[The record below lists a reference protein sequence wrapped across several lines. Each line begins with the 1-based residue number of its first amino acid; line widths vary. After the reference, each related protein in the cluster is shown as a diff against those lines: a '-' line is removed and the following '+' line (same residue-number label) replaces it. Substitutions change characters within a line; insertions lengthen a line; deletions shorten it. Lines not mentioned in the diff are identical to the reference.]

1 MLDNVEMQ
9 IKNIFKSHEIK
20 LTSDMI
26 LDKAVEKANLK
37 KKTLFKGLVMAMSS
51 LMVVSTVLAIVL
63 LPKDHKLSLKEKVE
77 QKSFIAD
84 VIDVTETLLIK
95 DDNRSKSVK
104 KSKKYLENDILGEI
118 TSMIEDAYADI
129 SQTFLYSL
137 DKIELNYEIK
147 EGNYSVKI
155 GEQEYEYTYS
165 CNLYDS
171 VNYYYDLLEEEEE
184 LQGIIISEDKINQ
197 FLGNYIGIKTKF
209 NSDGYISESRFAFTL
224 IDEESF
230 IYYVREKKDG
240 TKEYCYCGVNIL
252 DNTESEL
259 FKYSI
264 KKSNSQVVIEYEN
277 SLSKTKILFTI
288 INDNDLSYEVS
299 CEIYFLLSLLNSKFT
314 FIVTYSDEY
323 QDYSISDFSF
333 FNQQN

>member
-9 IKNIFKSHEIK
+9 IKNAFKSHEIK

-26 LDKAVEKANLK
+26 LDKVVEKADLK
-37 KKTLFKGLVMAMSS
+37 KKPLFKGLIMAMSS

-63 LPKDHKLSLKEKVE
+63 FPNDHKLSLKEKVE

-84 VIDVTETLLIK
+84 VINVTETLLAK
-95 DDNRSKSVK
+95 DDNRSKNVK

-118 TSMIEDAYADI
+118 TSMIEEAYADI

-137 DKIELNYEIK
+137 DKIELNYEIE
-147 EGNYSVKI
+147 EGNYLVEI
-155 GEQEYEYTYS
+155 GRQEYEYNYS

-171 VNYYYDLLEEEEE
+171 VNYYYNLLEEEEE
-184 LQGIIISEDKINQ
+184 LQGIIISEDKINS
-197 FLGNYIGIKTKF
+197 FFGNYIGIKTKF

-224 IDEESF
+224 IDVESF
-230 IYYVREKKDG
+230 IYYVREKEDG
-240 TKEYCYCGVNIL
+240 TKEYCYCVVL

-264 KKSNSQVVIEYEN
+264 KKSNSEAVIEYEN
-277 SLSKTKILFTI
+277 SLSKTNILFII

-299 CEIYFLLSLLNSKFT
+299 CEINSWLLESKFT
-314 FIVTYSDEY
+314 FTVTYSDEY
-323 QDYSISDFSF
+323 QDYFISDFSI